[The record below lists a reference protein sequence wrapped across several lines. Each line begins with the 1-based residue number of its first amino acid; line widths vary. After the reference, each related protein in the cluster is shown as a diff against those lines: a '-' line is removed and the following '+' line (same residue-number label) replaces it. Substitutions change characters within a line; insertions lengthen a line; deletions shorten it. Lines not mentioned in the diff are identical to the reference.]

1 MRLRV
6 VATLLTSVLLSGTGW
21 AQDGLRSA
29 SLPERNLDRT
39 RDSRDLFLATPDTY
53 APGSDRVDRA
63 RRRRGPRR
71 GPIVV
76 GPWYPSFPGP
86 VPYAFE
92 YGGPAEAGHYVRDHD
107 HAPAEAGHSVR
118 AGIEDRALARAASP
132 PAAPA
137 RPPLPPNP
145 PGEPKTFYVIPWCY
159 AGDTPPRADR
169 LPERCEIADLR
180 VMPPR

>member
-1 MRLRV
+1 MYSTHMRLRV

-63 RRRRGPRR
+63 RRGRGPRR

-76 GPWYPSFPGP
+76 CPWYPSCPGP
-86 VPYAFE
+86 VPYALE
-92 YGGPAEAGHYVRDHD
+92 YGG
-107 HAPAEAGHSVR
+107 PAEAGHSVR

-132 PAAPA
+132 PFAPA
-137 RPPLPPNP
+137 RTPLPPNP

-169 LPERCEIADLR
+169 LPPGCDIANVR
-180 VMPPR
+180 AIPPR